1 MLIVFFEN
9 FLQDT
14 SNLDFQNS
22 ISQRYDKNLI
32 ITNFYKILPILFQ
45 FLVTQSKIRVQSSIF
60 VSHPITVH
68 YPSPESTTIS
78 VPNGRR
84 NVLILQLCV
93 FWPKGVLVENC
104 IWLVLGRSFS
114 TFFLVEELNTRIPT
128 ENWEKPVRFME
139 QWFSTKLIWLFFFV
153 VIQNRSQRFE
163 IFAER
168 LY

>member
-22 ISQRYDKNLI
+22 ISQRYDTNLI

-60 VSHPITVH
+60 VCHPITVH

-84 NVLILQLCV
+84 NVLILQLCA
-93 FWPKGVLVENC
+93 F
-104 IWLVLGRSFS
+104 
-114 TFFLVEELNTRIPT
+114 
-128 ENWEKPVRFME
+128 
-139 QWFSTKLIWLFFFV
+139 
-153 VIQNRSQRFE
+153 
-163 IFAER
+163 
-168 LY
+168 